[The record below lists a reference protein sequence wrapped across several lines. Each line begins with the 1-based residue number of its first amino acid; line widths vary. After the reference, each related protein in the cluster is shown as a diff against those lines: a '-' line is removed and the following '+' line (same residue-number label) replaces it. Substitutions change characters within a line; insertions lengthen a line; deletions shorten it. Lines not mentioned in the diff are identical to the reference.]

1 METDISIDRLTLV
14 GYDTGMIESYLKY
27 SEYISFIGFSRNYG
41 FRHSY
46 QGLKGE
52 LLEIG
57 EKGKIRLDFNP
68 NNANMREVE
77 NIVSRLK
84 YPYLTRLDV
93 AVDYFGIDLSE
104 VEWTSPKRRKQN
116 LWLNQEGQPETLYIG
131 APSSER
137 RYRIYNKKLE
147 RLEKKEESDSRAV
160 NGHWRV
166 EVQQRFKESNNIL
179 DTVDY
184 FAADLFDIRP
194 YRKVV
199 NLDHID
205 KPMERI
211 IIAGLIERPS
221 ELKNLSKNA
230 RGKYKKMIQEA
241 KERSGVAISP
251 EPIEVYTKEK
261 DLLADQLTSLF
272 SHCAKTVAQV

>member
-14 GYDTGMIESYLKY
+14 GYDAGMIEGYLKY

-68 NNANMREVE
+68 NNANMQQVKD
-77 NIVSRLK
+77 IVSRLK
-84 YPYLTRLDV
+84 YIYLTRLDV

-116 LWLNQEGQPETLYIG
+116 LWLNQEGQQETLYIG

-147 RLEKKEESDSRAV
+147 RLEKKEEADHRAV

-179 DTVDY
+179 DPVDY
-184 FAADLFDIRP
+184 FTGDLFDIRP

-199 NLDHID
+199 DLDHID

-211 IIAGLIERPS
+211 IIAGLIARPS
-221 ELKNLSKNA
+221 ELMNLSKNA

-241 KERSGVAISP
+241 RERSGVVISP

-261 DLLADQLTSLF
+261 SLLAGQLTDLF
-272 SHCAKTVAQV
+272 AHCAKPLAQV

>member
-68 NNANMREVE
+68 NTANMEQVRD
-77 NIVSRLK
+77 IVSRLK
-84 YPYLTRLDV
+84 YLYLTRLDV

-116 LWLNQEGQPETLYIG
+116 LWLNQEGQQETLYIG

-147 RLEKKEESDSRAV
+147 RLEKKEESDPRAV

-166 EVQQRFKESNNIL
+166 EVQQRFNESNNIL
-179 DTVDY
+179 DPVDY

-199 NLDHID
+199 DLDHID

-211 IIAGLIERPS
+211 IIAGLISRPS
-221 ELKNLSKNA
+221 ELMNLSKNA

-241 KERSGVAISP
+241 RERSGVAISP